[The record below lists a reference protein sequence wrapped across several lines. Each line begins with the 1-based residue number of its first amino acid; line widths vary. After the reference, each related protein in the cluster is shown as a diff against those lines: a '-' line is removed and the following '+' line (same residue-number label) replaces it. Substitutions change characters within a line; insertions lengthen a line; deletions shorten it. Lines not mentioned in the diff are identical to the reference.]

1 MISLSNFLIKDKSPL
16 ININQNI
23 SDALKLLNQND
34 IKTLFVVKKKI
45 KKTFTVERLRMV
57 ILEGF

>member
-1 MISLSNFLIKDKSPL
+1 MNYLSSFIKKENKPL

-23 SDALKLLNQND
+23 SEALKLLNHND

-45 KKTFTVERLRMV
+45 KKIFTVERLLMV
-57 ILEGF
+57 ILEDF

>member
-1 MISLSNFLIKDKSPL
+1 MNYLSSFVKKENKPL

-23 SDALKLLNQND
+23 SEALKLLNQND

-45 KKTFTVERLRMV
+45 KKTFTVGPLLMV
-57 ILEGF
+57 ILEDF